1 MKKILGILAIFMV
14 IWAFYIYSP
23 VDKYVGTTTKIGNNY
38 TNEFTMFTGNDE
50 VEFELTSDGY
60 LQFDFRLTNGE
71 FDLYL
76 VVHQDKTV
84 YQGNKV
90 INGYFSVAC
99 QQGKYKLTIEAI
111 RAQGYIKVYEI
122 CDDWFLLPMKA
133 FYSLLIDKCIVII
146 DASRRINIWKH
157 LK

>member
-1 MKKILGILAIFMV
+1 MKKILGVLAIFMV

-38 TNEFTMFTGNDE
+38 TNEFSMFTGNDE

-76 VVHQDKTV
+76 VDQQDQTI

-90 INGYFSVAC
+90 SNGYFSVAC
-99 QQGKYKLTIEAI
+99 QKGKYKLTIEAI

-122 CDDWFLLPMKA
+122 CDD
-133 FYSLLIDKCIVII
+133 
-146 DASRRINIWKH
+146 
-157 LK
+157 